1 LRHQRCR
8 CAAPAS
14 SVFYAGDGGEL
25 NWDSFPAFD
34 PAIIEPR
41 PTQAQ
46 TTNQNSAN
54 FVKDSLPVFLP
65 SWSMPAYMAI
75 QKPAQKQP
83 QQ

>member
-1 LRHQRCR
+1 MAQPVQ
-8 CAAPAS
+8 APQ
-14 SVFYAGDGGEL
+14 
-25 NWDSFPAFD
+25 
-34 PAIIEPR
+34 

-46 TTNQNSAN
+46 TTNQNSLN
-54 FVKDSLPVFLP
+54 FAKDSLPVFLP